1 VNIKNKA
8 IVLTLVSISAMFA
21 ASCKQKETATQQL
34 DKARDKTAEVAQ
46 DLKDYSFTRKTEFVS
61 LMKTELADLNRDLD
75 QLGARIAS
83 SSVAVKAEAQ
93 PKLDALRAQ
102 GTLLGKQLDVAE
114 NSTEST
120 WDIVKNDSLKSYE
133 ATRQGFQQSRQ
144 WLADKIA
151 P

>member
-1 VNIKNKA
+1 MHMKNKA
-8 IVLTLVSISAMFA
+8 IVITVVSISAMFA
-21 ASCKQKETATQQL
+21 PSCKQKDTTTQQL

-46 DLKDYSFTRKTEFVS
+46 DMKDYSFARKTEFVRATKS
-61 LMKTELADLNRDLD
+61 EIADLNRDLD
-75 QLGARIAS
+75 QLGARIAKS
-83 SSVAVKAEAQ
+83 SENVKADAQ

-102 GTLLGKQLDVAE
+102 SVLLGKQLEEAE
-114 NSTEST
+114 NATEST
-120 WDIVKNDSLKSYE
+120 WEVVKGDFRKSYA